1 MSVLRLL
8 IVEDDEQDLSTCRDT
23 VERYENEKQRKS
35 RTVECKY
42 VRRLSSALTT
52 SSTVRY

>member
-23 VERYENEKQRKS
+23 VERYENEKQRKVEL
-35 RTVECKY
+35 VECKD
-42 VRRLSSALTT
+42 VE
-52 SSTVRY
+52 